1 MRWYVRFYEFDYR
14 ERKYT
19 IKTRVIQ
26 ASGSADVVR
35 ILGPERPLIDMEIY
49 EDRPDYD
56 E

>member
-1 MRWYVRFYEFDYR
+1 MRWYVRFYEFDYG
-14 ERKYT
+14 ERKYV
-19 IKTRVIQ
+19 IKTRIIQ

-49 EDRPDYD
+49 EDRPNYN

>member
-1 MRWYVRFYEFDYR
+1 MKWYVKFYEFDYT
-14 ERKYT
+14 ERKYFVN
-19 IKTRVIQ
+19 TRIIQ

-49 EDRPDYD
+49 EDRPNYN